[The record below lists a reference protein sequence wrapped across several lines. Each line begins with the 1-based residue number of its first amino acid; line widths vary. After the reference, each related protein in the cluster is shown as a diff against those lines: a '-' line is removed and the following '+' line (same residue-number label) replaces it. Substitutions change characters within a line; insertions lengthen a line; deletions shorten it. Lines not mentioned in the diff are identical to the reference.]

1 MHCIIATTS
10 IQFLHSKE
18 SIMHCS
24 PHDQLLS
31 WGRKGQVKATTY
43 IVCKLDYPT
52 SEQVPWARMTTF
64 GSKCDCKLCHLL
76 QAASLLLLT
85 VTVTVD
91 KCEIV
96 NFLLHVASNNWSL
109 AATSVRKHVDMG
121 WLVYICLTSAKITLL
136 QGGGSSS
143 IHKAVDVLWVT

>member
-1 MHCIIATTS
+1 
-10 IQFLHSKE
+10 
-18 SIMHCS
+18 MHCS
-24 PHDQLLS
+24 AHDQLLS
-31 WGRKGQVKATTY
+31 WGRKVKATTY

-76 QAASLLLLT
+76 QAAFPLLLLT
-85 VTVTVD
+85 VTVTAD
-91 KCEIV
+91 KCEIVKHIV

-143 IHKAVDVLWVT
+143 IHKAVDVLCVT